1 MIVRYT
7 SPEINHG
14 GMKAMMRRYQETLE
28 HDHSADRL
36 LCLTWPMAHKPWVYG
51 QYLQIPFIK

>member
-28 HDHSADRL
+28 HDHNENRL
-36 LCLTWPMAHKPWVYG
+36 HGPRVIGPIY
-51 QYLQIPFIK
+51 